1 MQSLTFITYSVTA
14 FGPCWPAGLL
24 AQHCSL
30 YRLTFFLR
38 VKGKCYELPQK
49 LVWEHLIAL
58 KINHTMWGKN
68 SYIFANTQLRQCNTV
83 SACCNAIKQNKK
95 QTNIKTLPSICKW
108 LWRTSSSFS
117 SRIWCPSTAQG
128 HLRMSMNSKL
138 WIVEISPDKL
148 PHFQLTVTASVHCTQ
163 ISLGGTG
170 LGARAGECTVRH
182 QSTQSS
188 CPSWG
193 AAPEIHSTQISLE
206 KPHSQNI
213 FSPTGRKI
221 NNNTF
226 FLLLCFTVACESQML
241 GY

>member
-1 MQSLTFITYSVTA
+1 M
-14 FGPCWPAGLL
+14 
-24 AQHCSL
+24 QHCFCML
-30 YRLTFFLR
+30 QCHKT
-38 VKGKCYELPQK
+38 KQK
-49 LVWEHLIAL
+49 TNKH
-58 KINHTMWGKN
+58 KN
-68 SYIFANTQLRQCNTV
+68 
-83 SACCNAIKQNKK
+83 
-95 QTNIKTLPSICKW
+95 PSIHMQMTMKF
-108 LWRTSSSFS
+108 R
-117 SRIWCPSTAQG
+117 CPSTAQG